1 MRQTEFYEFMVE
13 TAKVK
18 FGETV
23 FFRRHLMN
31 AVEERMRGEGKWK
44 AEFDK
49 PSSSRGKKSKGLEK
63 IDYAFIPL
71 KKTGQL
77 IKVNKGQWC
86 VPKAPQDVDG
96 LFLEGKK
103 LLVKH
108 IRYERCPELVQSKK
122 ASVRQPNGTIICE
135 FCGFDFVKEY
145 GLLGRDFCECHHIVP
160 LASREGK
167 ESFSSIGDLKA
178 VCSNC
183 HRMIHR
189 HLSQYPDQ
197 NTFEM
202 LRVALGKKLTK

>member
-1 MRQTEFYEFMVE
+1 MQQTEFYEFIVE
-13 TAKVK
+13 TAKTK
-18 FGETV
+18 FGNKI
-23 FFRRHLMN
+23 FFRRQLMN
-31 AVEERMRGEGKWK
+31 TVEERMRDEGRWK

-49 PSSSRGKKSKGLEK
+49 PSSSRGKKSKGLER

-86 VPKAPQDVDG
+86 VPEAPQDVDG

-103 LLVKH
+103 LVVKH
-108 IRYERCPELVQSKK
+108 MRYERCPELVQSKK
-122 ASVRQPNGTIICE
+122 ASVRQHNGAIICE
-135 FCGFDFVKEY
+135 FCGFDFVEEY
-145 GLLGRDFCECHHIVP
+145 GPLGRDFCECHHIVP
-160 LASREGK
+160 LASGKGK
-167 ESFSSIGDLKA
+167 ETLNSIEDLRA

-189 HLSQYPDQ
+189 HLSQYPAQ

-202 LRVALGKKLTK
+202 LRVALDKK

>member
-1 MRQTEFYEFMVE
+1 MRQTEFYEYIVG
-13 TAKVK
+13 TAKAK
-18 FGETV
+18 FGDKV
-23 FFRRHLMN
+23 FYRRELMN
-31 AVEERMRGEGKWK
+31 AVEERMRDEGKWK
-44 AEFDK
+44 VEFDK

-71 KKTGQL
+71 KKTGLL
-77 IKVNKGQWC
+77 IKLNKGQWC
-86 VPKAPQDVDG
+86 VPESPQDVDG

-108 IRYERCPELVQSKK
+108 MRYERRTDLIQSKK
-122 ASVRQPNGTIICE
+122 ASVRQPNGAIICE

-145 GLLGRDFCECHHIVP
+145 GPLGSDFCECHHIVP
-160 LASREGK
+160 LASRKGK
-167 ESFSSIGDLKA
+167 ETLNSIEDLRA

-197 NTFEM
+197 YTLEM
-202 LRVALGKKLTK
+202 LRVALGKK